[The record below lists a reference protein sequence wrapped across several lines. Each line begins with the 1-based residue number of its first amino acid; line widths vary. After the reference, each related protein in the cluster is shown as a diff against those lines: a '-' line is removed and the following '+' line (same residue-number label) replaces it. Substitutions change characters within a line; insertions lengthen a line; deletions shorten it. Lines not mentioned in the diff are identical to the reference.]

1 MVQALARL
9 QNTCL
14 VHFWR
19 TWLGT
24 FSCRKY
30 FGLVLQ
36 NNTAQQ
42 FDSVPNFEATKLSK
56 LQTHDCQNNGISH
69 LLSWCRFCPW
79 RTSVVPLLG
88 TAEPS
93 LFCSLLFSPCCVD
106 ELSPAWG
113 SRLSALLRGSAAF
126 VRSSAGT
133 LKEGA
138 RKQAVENSGTLFL
151 REWGFGSCQMLML
164 WSMRD
169 FLKIAVHFL
178 MFLVQYFSY
187 H

>member
-1 MVQALARL
+1 MAQALARL

-42 FDSVPNFEATKLSK
+42 FGSVPNFEATKQSK

-79 RTSVVPLLG
+79 RTSVVPLLAQLNPPCSVLSCSPLAVWMSSVLPG
-88 TAEPS
+88 APDSQHS
-93 LFCSLLFSPCCVD
+93 LGAVQPCQIQCRD
-106 ELSPAWG
+106 S
-113 SRLSALLRGSAAF
+113 
-126 VRSSAGT
+126 
-133 LKEGA
+133 KEGA